1 MEGKPSGAWT
11 TCATEKNKGQEEF
24 EDCGVECLFL
34 MAPDSLRKENNEQKS
49 LEPWLKA
56 WAEIQELS
64 MTEKEFHLL
73 LRQGWSVLVK
83 VKSVGCSVMSD
94 SL

>member
-34 MAPDSLRKENNEQKS
+34 MALDSLRKENNEQKS
-49 LEPWLKA
+49 LEP
-56 WAEIQELS
+56 
-64 MTEKEFHLL
+64 
-73 LRQGWSVLVK
+73 
-83 VKSVGCSVMSD
+83 
-94 SL
+94 

>member
-11 TCATEKNKGQEEF
+11 TCATEKNKGQEES

-34 MAPDSLRKENNEQKS
+34 MALDSLRKGNNEQKS

-56 WAEIQELS
+56 WTEIQELS
-64 MTEKEFHLL
+64 MTGKESHLL

-83 VKSVGCSVMSD
+83 VKSVSCSVVSD

>member
-34 MAPDSLRKENNEQKS
+34 MALDSLRKENNEQKPDGQIENNS
-49 LEPWLKA
+49 GMVDLNLSISIIILKA
-56 WAEIQELS
+56 NGKN
-64 MTEKEFHLL
+64 TTTK
-73 LRQGWSVLVK
+73 R
-83 VKSVGCSVMSD
+83 
-94 SL
+94 